1 MGILDKAI
9 KSLSPESNFT
19 TDGKKITEWI
29 SSEIAQPTESE
40 IQVEIARLQAEYKTK
55 EYQRQRAVEYPP
67 IADQLDALWKG
78 GDAAAEMMAKVQAV
92 KNKYPKGAA

>member
-9 KSLSPESNFT
+9 KSLAPESSFT

-29 SSEIAQPTESE
+29 SIEIAQPTEAA
-40 IQVEIARLQAEYKTK
+40 IQAEVTHLQAEYAAT
-55 EYQRQRAVEYPP
+55 EYQRQRVAEYPP
-67 IADQLDALWKG
+67 IGDQLDALWKG
-78 GDAAAEMMAKVQAV
+78 GDAAAEMLAKVQAV